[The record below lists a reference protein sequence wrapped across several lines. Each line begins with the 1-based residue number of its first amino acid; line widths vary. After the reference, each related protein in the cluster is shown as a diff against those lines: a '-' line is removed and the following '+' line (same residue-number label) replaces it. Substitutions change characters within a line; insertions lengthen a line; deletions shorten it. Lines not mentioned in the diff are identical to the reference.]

1 MIKIFIL
8 LFLFYSTI
16 FAKQDILQG
25 YKKQSSEKIVKLI
38 LIQNAIEDNASI
50 ASSILDTFSDCY
62 VTNMQ
67 KVNIDDFNG
76 TGIQKTNNLIVYAS
90 NTEFNCLNVI
100 LDKYS
105 IGSKIDVDFKKQL
118 SEIIRKHL
126 VYPDIAKKMHEEGLV
141 IVQILLL
148 KNGMIFGS
156 QIIQSS
162 NSAILDRNAL
172 QTVKNASVNFP
183 KPSRNLIIQIPIIYK
198 FGQVWSSPIDNPT
211 FK

>member
-1 MIKIFIL
+1 MYVFPL
-8 LFLFYSTI
+8 REWER
-16 FAKQDILQG
+16 G
-25 YKKQSSEKIVKLI
+25 
-38 LIQNAIEDNASI
+38 IEDNASI
-50 ASSILDTFSDCY
+50 ASSVLDTFSDCY
-62 VTNMQ
+62 INNMQ

-105 IGSKIDVDFKKQL
+105 IGSKIDIDFKKQL
-118 SEIIRKHL
+118 SEILRKHL
-126 VYPDIAKKMHEEGLV
+126 IYPDLAKKTHAEGLV

-162 NSAILDRNAL
+162 NSAILDKNAL
-172 QTVKNASVNFP
+172 QTVKDASVNFP